1 MMSKMSFTKEE
12 ILNQYDEHA
21 GECALP
27 ILDNDY
33 AYLVDR
39 RLAKDELRR
48 QASANIS
55 VSLSL
60 EEWKHSDFAV
70 DKLPSHN
77 ETFQTIA
84 DVPVSGNS
92 SLYKLTLAPDTH

>member
-1 MMSKMSFTKEE
+1 MTSKTSFIKEE
-12 ILNQYDEHA
+12 ILSQLDEHA
-21 GECALP
+21 RECALP
-27 ILDNDY
+27 ILDNGY
-33 AYLVDR
+33 AYLADR
-39 RLAKDELRR
+39 RLAKDELR
-48 QASANIS
+48 QQVSANIS
-55 VSLSL
+55 LILSF